1 MDTQRLEIQPNV
13 FYTAEEVAALLRVSR
28 EDVLRLLESGIARGL
43 KIGSQWRVLGNDLL
57 QLPQQ
62 EEVTDDQLSRV
73 LLHLTEPAF
82 SRVWDNEEDS
92 VYDHL

>member
-1 MDTQRLEIQPNV
+1 MDTQHLEIQPNV
-13 FYTAEEVAALLRVSR
+13 FYTAEEVAALLRVSH

-43 KIGSQWRVLGNDLL
+43 KIGNQWRVLGNDLL

-73 LLHLTEPAF
+73 LLHLTESAF
-82 SRVWDNEEDS
+82 SRIWDNEEDS
-92 VYDHL
+92 VYDRL